1 MDDGGHRTQL
11 RKRAP
16 EPVTS
21 AEMCRVQSSRL
32 ATVEALS
39 QIMRVP
45 EVEVPDL
52 WTLDAHNAEEMP
64 RRHLERPGFPRR
76 HREFGNFGHLSPC
89 PVVKCGVERWQLLD
103 RIRQR
108 RRRPAPRR
116 RVRGVGSY
124 VRTSSCSQGRR
135 RLTVT
140 RPEYRATGR
149 LVGSFGRIRDH
160 LTPINDDCTSYSA
173 SICGKGGLAAM
184 PERFQAFAR
193 TESIGFR

>member
-108 RRRPAPRR
+108 RLPCAAPPRPGGGVVCADFVMLSGPPEVDSDAPRIPR
-116 RVRGVGSY
+116 HWPARWV
-124 VRTSSCSQGRR
+124 
-135 RLTVT
+135 
-140 RPEYRATGR
+140 
-149 LVGSFGRIRDH
+149 FWRIRDH